1 MVWSMRRK
9 TTNRAPRRPG
19 SQWDLRRPQPRPFI
33 TGTTFGFYSP
43 IAGRVNA
50 GRAGSGP
57 LRLLG
62 SPMEVSVAEPQRWE
76 QQTSMQAISILSFSF
91 FPFPNRFGDILV
103 SNLNMGIDYQIR
115 RMWMLF
121 GSICIFSNVSWLD
134 LHNKTRVVLANLWWN
149 VCKNHN
155 ENQTLNP
162 WFGYHYWKCMYVGF
176 LTGCIS
182 PPQLY
187 PMLSVE

>member
-1 MVWSMRRK
+1 MRRAERPEEGKRK
-9 TTNRAPRRPG
+9 TRKTELQSGSGKPRNNHSQMGPETWYGVCGGRRRTGLRVGPG
-19 SQWDLRRPQPRPFI
+19 RN
-33 TGTTFGFYSP
+33 GTSGGPSP
-43 IAGRVNA
+43 GPLSRGRLSA
-50 GRAGSGP
+50 FTPLSRAGSGP

-121 GSICIFSNVSWLD
+121 GSICIFSNVYWLD
-134 LHNKTRVVLANLWWN
+134 LHNKTRVVLANL
-149 VCKNHN
+149 
-155 ENQTLNP
+155 
-162 WFGYHYWKCMYVGF
+162 
-176 LTGCIS
+176 
-182 PPQLY
+182 
-187 PMLSVE
+187 